1 MIRSLLIGLVAGMRS
16 MTPLAAVTL
25 AARGHRLPH
34 ASGAPGVLHGRLA
47 AAGASTLAV
56 GELLGDKMRS
66 APDRTVPPGL
76 AARLVTGFLA
86 GAALAHRRDRLA
98 AGALGA
104 AGAVAGGYVGLAVR
118 KQAIARY
125 GQTRSGLVEDAIA
138 LVATAMIV
146 GTARRR

>member
-47 AAGASTLAV
+47 ATLAV

-66 APDRTVPPGL
+66 APDRTVAPGL

-104 AGAVAGGYVGLAVR
+104 AGAVAGGYVGLGVR

>member
-25 AARGHRLPH
+25 AARGRRLPH
-34 ASGAPGVLHGRLA
+34 PSGAPGLLHGRLA
-47 AAGASTLAV
+47 LAGASTLAV

-86 GAALAHRRDRLA
+86 AAALAHRRDRIA
-98 AGALGA
+98 AGVLGA
-104 AGAVAGGYVGLAVR
+104 AGAVVSGYIGLAVR
-118 KQAIARY
+118 KQAIVRY

-138 LVATAMIV
+138 LAATAMIV
-146 GTARRR
+146 GTARRP